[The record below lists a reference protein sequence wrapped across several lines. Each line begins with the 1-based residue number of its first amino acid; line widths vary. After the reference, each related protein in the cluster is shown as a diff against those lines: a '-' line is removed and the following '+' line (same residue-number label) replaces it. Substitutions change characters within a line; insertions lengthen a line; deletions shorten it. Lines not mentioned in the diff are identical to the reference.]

1 MTSGGAALLHAALPR
16 AAFPRSPLLRA
27 LLLALALTCTA
38 CKSEQ
43 PAPRTEPG
51 VVRIKIGSETFTL
64 EVADT
69 PAKQQLGL
77 MHRKSMAPDRGM
89 LFVFDDERERS
100 FWMKNTHI
108 PLDIIY
114 ADAKGTVVS
123 IKPMKPL
130 DETSV
135 PSDGPAKYA
144 VELNKGTAQR
154 IGVRPGDVLAIP
166 EEAREPAGRRTPRS
180 RPDR

>member
-1 MTSGGAALLHAALPR
+1 MTPGGAALFCAALPR
-16 AAFPRSPLLRA
+16 AGFLRPLLLRI
-27 LLLALALTCTA
+27 LLLPLALGATS
-38 CKSEQ
+38 CKTEQ
-43 PAPRTEPG
+43 PAQRTEPG
-51 VVRIKIGSETFTL
+51 VVRMKVGSETFTL

-69 PAKQQLGL
+69 PQKQQLGL
-77 MHRKSMAPDRGM
+77 MHRKSMPPDRGM

-114 ADAKGTVVS
+114 VDAEGKVVS
-123 IKPMKPL
+123 IKPMEPL

-144 VELNKGTAQR
+144 VELNRGAAR
-154 IGVRPGDVLAIP
+154 RVGVAPGEVLAIP
-166 EEAREPAGRRTPRS
+166 EEAREPAGRRGPR
-180 RPDR
+180 RQDP